1 MGALQLPGMGPL
13 AKVQREKTYGGSC
26 FDFYVEDKD
35 GQGGWLEVKG
45 VTLEE
50 GGTARFPRRAYG
62 ARGVKHVQRSW
73 PRPCLRDTG
82 PTPCSSYR

>member
-1 MGALQLPGMGPL
+1 MGTL
-13 AKVQREKTYGGSC
+13 AKIQREKTFGGSR

-50 GGTARFPRRAYG
+50 GGTARFPDAPTE
-62 ARGVKHVQRSW
+62 RGVKHVQELAAAPW
-73 PRPCLRDTG
+73 LRDTG